1 MLAGVR
7 RALVKPSVN
16 PREKPAAGARTGLGL
31 PPVLVRLLGALEVE
45 IEGEQLAL
53 PAGKPRSLFAWLALH
68 RGVHTRRELAGRFW
82 PEVLDSS
89 ARASLRSAL
98 WALRSELGLAAFQ
111 LEATRERVG
120 LAAAVR
126 TDLGEFRRRLAAG
139 DRAAAVE
146 VCRGRLLSDFD
157 DEWVLGAREE
167 FERELSAVFAEL
179 AAGADRGEDRVAAIR
194 WARHRLAL
202 DPLSEDAAQELMR
215 MLAAAGDRAGVL
227 SVYEQ
232 LRARFR
238 TELGIGPSEATR
250 ALAREL
256 GRSEASEAQR
266 AVAGV
271 EASDDAVP
279 LGDGHPF
286 TGRIAELE
294 ALVEVWRQA
303 RDGHGGVAALS
314 GEGGIGKTRLAAKL
328 IETAR
333 AEGAAVAWCA
343 GLDLGGG
350 APFGLW
356 AELLRGLVRVHGAPP
371 EELPWVADLARLS
384 PELESALGPAPLLRR
399 SSSPQLERVRLF
411 EAMVAMVE
419 WAARR
424 RPCLLLFEDIHTAD
438 PASLELIGYVSRRL
452 PRLRMLIVL
461 TRRDL
466 PARPDVD
473 ALLNRLPRRGI
484 PLCEIDVSPLA
495 ADDMRNLV
503 RAAASLGPEQLE
515 RVVTLADGNPLLAL
529 ETARAIA
536 AGRADPAESLRGVI
550 RAAAA
555 DLHGEARLLAELVS
569 VAGRDIEPA
578 ELERLPVIDPAG
590 AASAAIET
598 GLLVSRSR
606 RLGYRHALLREAF
619 YAEISEPRRFELHE
633 RFAAVLAAQ
642 GSSRRAAEAAQ
653 HLLLAGREEAA
664 VDHLELAADDARSV
678 AAYAEAAEF
687 LEQAARIAPLRA
699 SLLQELAE
707 VEAWRGRR
715 EAALAAFERAEA
727 ALANAEPATQAL
739 AWIRRGRWLRGA
751 LCYPGESRLAY
762 LRALELLD
770 GAEDPVPGARAE
782 ALAGLAWAEAVAGD
796 PGCSQ
801 ALLDRLDEDP
811 DPDPAAALDREVA
824 RGHLLIRTG
833 RFADS
838 YEPFADAA
846 ELAQE
851 IRRPDM
857 SYACL
862 INASVSAACN
872 GEFERSLAF
881 ADKCRAI
888 MRGAGLAPL
897 EANALAARCHILVR
911 LGRLEEANA
920 SAAAEAE
927 LAERLDDPAL
937 RAVADHDRGMACHA
951 AGDHA
956 RAAELLSAA
965 LERDPPVSRPLARL
979 ARAESLVA
987 LERLDEAENELRA
1000 TALEPLGAGDFPDT
1014 LVARLARV
1022 QGLIALARVDHAL
1035 AAKRLEEA
1043 ARTWRRR
1050 AGAEGVGDRYM
1061 AVLADFGRPP
1071 VLGLIEPRRELERV
1085 EVELAA
1091 LREAQPTTAR

>member
-1 MLAGVR
+1 M
-7 RALVKPSVN
+7 
-16 PREKPAAGARTGLGL
+16 
-31 PPVLVRLLGALEVE
+31 
-45 IEGEQLAL
+45 
-53 PAGKPRSLFAWLALH
+53 
-68 RGVHTRRELAGRFW
+68 
-82 PEVLDSS
+82 
-89 ARASLRSAL
+89 RSAL
-98 WALRSELGLAAFQ
+98 GPAASD

-139 DRAAAVE
+139 DRTDAVDL
-146 VCRGRLLSDFD
+146 CRGRLLSDLD
-157 DEWVLGAREE
+157 DEWVLEARLEH
-167 FERELSAVFAEL
+167 ERELSAVLAEL
-179 AAGADRGEDRVAAIR
+179 AAEADSGEDRVAAIR
-194 WARHRLAL
+194 WARRRLAV
-202 DPLSEDAAQELMR
+202 DPLSEEAARDLMR

-227 SVYEQ
+227 TTYDQ

-238 TELGIGPSEATR
+238 TELGIGPSEETR

-256 GRSEASEAQR
+256 GSSDAPGAQR
-266 AVAGV
+266 AMARL
-271 EASDDAVP
+271 EATDDAVP

-294 ALVEVWRQA
+294 TLVEVWRQA
-303 RDGHGGVAALS
+303 RGGYGGVAALA
-314 GEGGIGKTRLAAKL
+314 GEGGIGKTRIAAKL

-371 EELPWVADLARLS
+371 EELPWVVDLARLS
-384 PELESALGPAPLLRR
+384 PELEAASGPAPLPRH

-411 EAMVAMVE
+411 EAMVAMLE

-438 PASLELIGYVSRRL
+438 SASLELIGYVARRV

-473 ALLNRLPRRGI
+473 SLLHRLPRRGI
-484 PLCEIDVSPLA
+484 PVCEIDLTPLA

-503 RAAASLGPEQLE
+503 RAAASLGPDQLE
-515 RVVTLADGNPLLAL
+515 RVVTLADGNPLLAV
-529 ETARAIA
+529 EAARAIA
-536 AGRADPAESLRGVI
+536 TGRGDPAESLRGVV

-555 DLHGEARLLAELVS
+555 DLDGEARLLAELVS
-569 VAGRDIEPA
+569 VAARDIEPA
-578 ELERLPVIDPAG
+578 ELECLPIANPAG

-606 RLGYRHALLREAF
+606 RLAYRHALLREAL
-619 YAEISEPRRFELHE
+619 YAEIPEPRRAELHE
-633 RFAAVLAAQ
+633 RFAAVLAEQ
-642 GSSRRAAEAAQ
+642 GSSRRAAEAAR
-653 HLLLAGREEAA
+653 HLLLAGRKEAA
-664 VDHLELAADDARSV
+664 VAHLERAAEDARSV

-687 LEQAARIAPLRA
+687 LEQAARIAPQRA
-699 SLLQELAE
+699 SLLEELAE
-707 VEAWRGRR
+707 IEAWRGRR

-727 ALANAEPATQAL
+727 ALANADPGTQAL

-751 LCYPGESRLAY
+751 LCYPGESRAAY
-762 LRALELLD
+762 LRGLEHLD
-770 GAEDPVPGARAE
+770 AAADPVPGARAE

-796 PGCSQ
+796 ARRSQ
-801 ALLDRLDEDP
+801 ELLDRLDEDP
-811 DPDPAAALDREVA
+811 DPDRAAALDREVA
-824 RGHLLIRTG
+824 RGHLLVRTG

-838 YEPFADAA
+838 YRPFTRAA
-846 ELAQE
+846 ELARK
-851 IRRPDM
+851 IGRPDM

-862 INASVSAACN
+862 INAAVSAACN

-881 ADKCRAI
+881 ADNCRAI
-888 MRGAGLAPL
+888 VREAGLAPL

-911 LGRLEEANA
+911 LGCLEEANA
-920 SAAAEAE
+920 SAEAEAE

-937 RAVADHDRGMACHA
+937 TAMADHDRGMACHA
-951 AGDHA
+951 AGDHEHA
-956 RAAELLSAA
+956 VKLLTAA

-987 LERLDEAENELRA
+987 LDRLDEAEDELRA
-1000 TALEPLGAGDFPDT
+1000 TALEPLGPGDFPDT

-1022 QGLIALARVDHAL
+1022 QSLIALARGDQTL
-1035 AAKRLEEA
+1035 ATKRLEEA

-1050 AGAEGVGDRYM
+1050 AGEERPGDRYM

-1071 VLGLIEPRRELERV
+1071 IVGLIEPRRELERV
-1085 EVELAA
+1085 EAELAA
-1091 LREAQPTTAR
+1091 LRETQPTTTP

>member
-1 MLAGVR
+1 M
-7 RALVKPSVN
+7 
-16 PREKPAAGARTGLGL
+16 
-31 PPVLVRLLGALEVE
+31 
-45 IEGEQLAL
+45 
-53 PAGKPRSLFAWLALH
+53 
-68 RGVHTRRELAGRFW
+68 W

-98 WALRSELGLAAFQ
+98 WALRSALGPAASQ

-120 LAAAVR
+120 LVAVR
-126 TDLGEFRRRLAAG
+126 TDLGEFERLLAAD
-139 DRAAAVE
+139 DRTGAVE
-146 VCRGRLLSDFD
+146 LCRGRLLSDLD
-157 DEWVLGAREE
+157 DEWVLEARAEL
-167 FERELSAVFAEL
+167 ERELSGVLGVL
-179 AAGADRGEDRVAAIR
+179 AAEADSGEDRVAAVR
-194 WARHRLAL
+194 WARRRLAV
-202 DPLSEDAAQELMR
+202 DPFSEEAARDLMR
-215 MLAAAGDRAGVL
+215 MLAATGDRAGVL
-227 SVYEQ
+227 TTYDQ

-238 TELGIGPSEATR
+238 TVLGIGPSEETR
-250 ALAREL
+250 ALAWDL
-256 GRSEASEAQR
+256 GRSDAPAAPR
-266 AVAGV
+266 AVAGL
-271 EASDDAVP
+271 EAIDDAMP

-303 RDGHGGVAALS
+303 RGGHGGVAALT

-356 AELLRGLVRVHGAPP
+356 AELLRGLVRLHGAPP
-371 EELPWVADLARLS
+371 EDLPWVADLARLS
-384 PELESALGPAPLLRR
+384 PELEAALGPVPLPRH
-399 SSSPQLERVRLF
+399 SSSAQLERVRLF
-411 EAMVAMVE
+411 EAMVAMLE

-438 PASLELIGYVSRRL
+438 PPSLELIGYAARRL
-452 PRLRMLIVL
+452 PRLRMLMML
-461 TRRDL
+461 TRRDP
-466 PARPDVD
+466 PARPEVD
-473 ALLNRLPRRGI
+473 ALLHRLPRRGI
-484 PLCEIDVSPLA
+484 PVCEIDLAPLPP
-495 ADDMRNLV
+495 DDMRNLV
-503 RAAASLGPEQLE
+503 RTAARLRPDRLE

-529 ETARAIA
+529 ETAHAIA
-536 AGRADPAESLRGVI
+536 AGRGEPAESLRGVV

-555 DLHGEARLLAELVS
+555 DLDGEARLLADLIA
-569 VAGRDIEPA
+569 VAGRDVEPA
-578 ELERLPVIDPAG
+578 ELERLPVTDPAG

-606 RLGYRHALLREAF
+606 RVAYRHALLREAF
-619 YAEISEPRRFELHE
+619 YADIPEPRRAELHE
-633 RFAAVLAAQ
+633 RFAAVLAEQ
-642 GSSRRAAEAAQ
+642 GSSRRAAEAAR

-664 VDHLELAADDARSV
+664 VGHLERAAENARSV

-687 LEQAARIAPLRA
+687 LEQAARIAPQRV

-715 EAALAAFERAEA
+715 EAALAAFKRAEA
-727 ALANAEPATQAL
+727 ALANAELGAQAL

-751 LCYPGESRLAY
+751 LCYPAESRLAY

-770 GAEDPVPGARAE
+770 GAADPVPGARAE
-782 ALAGLAWAEAVAGD
+782 AFAGLAWAEAVAGD
-796 PGCSQ
+796 AGRSQ
-801 ALLDRLDEDP
+801 ELLDRLDEDLDP
-811 DPDPAAALDREVA
+811 DPDAALDREVA

-838 YEPFADAA
+838 YQPFTEAA
-846 ELAQE
+846 EFARE
-851 IRRPDM
+851 IGRPDM

-881 ADKCRAI
+881 ADTCRTI
-888 MRGAGLAPL
+888 MREAGLAPL

-911 LGRLEEANA
+911 LGRYEEANA

-927 LAERLDDPAL
+927 LAERLDDSAL

-951 AGDHA
+951 AGDHE
-956 RAAELLSAA
+956 RAAVLLSAA
-965 LERDPPVSRPLARL
+965 LDRDPPVSRPLARL

-987 LERLDEAENELRA
+987 LERLDEAQDELRA

-1022 QGLIALARVDHAL
+1022 QGLIAVARGDHAL

-1050 AGAEGVGDRYM
+1050 ARAERPGDRYM

-1085 EVELAA
+1085 QSELAA
-1091 LREAQPTTAR
+1091 LRETQPATTP

>member
-1 MLAGVR
+1 M
-7 RALVKPSVN
+7 
-16 PREKPAAGARTGLGL
+16 
-31 PPVLVRLLGALEVE
+31 
-45 IEGEQLAL
+45 
-53 PAGKPRSLFAWLALH
+53 
-68 RGVHTRRELAGRFW
+68 
-82 PEVLDSS
+82 LDSS

-98 WALRSELGLAAFQ
+98 WALRSALGPAGSQ

-126 TDLGEFRRRLAAG
+126 TDLGEFERLLAAG
-139 DRAAAVE
+139 DRIGAVDL
-146 VCRGRLLSDFD
+146 CRGRLLSDLD
-157 DEWVLGAREE
+157 DEWLLEARAEH
-167 FERELSAVFAEL
+167 ERELSAVLAEL
-179 AAGADRGEDRVAAIR
+179 AAEADSGEDRVAAIR
-194 WARHRLAL
+194 WARRRLAL
-202 DPLSEDAAQELMR
+202 DPLSEEAARDLMR
-215 MLAAAGDRAGVL
+215 LLAAAGDRAGAL
-227 SVYEQ
+227 STYDH

-238 TELGIGPSEATR
+238 NELGIGPSEDTR

-256 GRSEASEAQR
+256 GKSDARGAQR
-266 AVAGV
+266 AAAGL

-279 LGDGHPF
+279 IGDGHPF

-294 ALVEVWRQA
+294 ALVQAWRQA
-303 RDGHGGVAALS
+303 RGGHGGVAALA
-314 GEGGIGKTRLAAKL
+314 GEGGIGKTRIAAKL

-356 AELLRGLVRVHGAPP
+356 AELLRELVRVHGAPP
-371 EELPWVADLARLS
+371 EELAWVADLARLS
-384 PELESALGPAPLLRR
+384 PELEAALGPAPLPRP
-399 SSSPQLERVRLF
+399 SSPPQLERVRLF
-411 EAMVAMVE
+411 EAMVAMLE

-438 PASLELIGYVSRRL
+438 SASLELIGYVARRL

-473 ALLNRLPRRGI
+473 SLLHRLPRRGI
-484 PLCEIDVSPLA
+484 PVCEINLAPLA

-503 RAAASLGPEQLE
+503 RAAASLGPDQLE
-515 RVVTLADGNPLLAL
+515 RVVTLSDGNPLLAL

-536 AGRADPAESLRGVI
+536 AGRADLAESLRGVV

-555 DLHGEARLLAELVS
+555 DLAGEARLLAELVS
-569 VAGRDIEPA
+569 VAARDIEPA
-578 ELERLPVIDPAG
+578 ELERLPIANPAG

-606 RLGYRHALLREAF
+606 RLAYRHALLREAF
-619 YAEISEPRRFELHE
+619 YAEIPEPRRAELHE
-633 RFAAVLAAQ
+633 RFAAVLAEH
-642 GSSRRAAEAAQ
+642 GSSRRAAEAAR
-653 HLLLAGREEAA
+653 HLLLAGRDEAA
-664 VDHLELAADDARSV
+664 VGHLKRAAEDARSV
-678 AAYAEAAEF
+678 AAYAEAAGF
-687 LEQAARIAPLRA
+687 LEQAARIAPERG
-699 SLLQELAE
+699 SLLEELAE

-715 EAALAAFERAEA
+715 EAALAAFEQAEA
-727 ALANAEPATQAL
+727 ALADADAGIQAL

-751 LCYPGESRLAY
+751 LCYPSESRLAY

-770 GAEDPVPGARAE
+770 AAADPMPGALPE

-796 PGCSQ
+796 ARRSQ
-801 ALLDRLDEDP
+801 ELLDRLGQDP
-811 DPDPAAALDREVA
+811 DPDPAAELDREVA
-824 RGHLLIRTG
+824 RGHLLIRIG

-838 YEPFADAA
+838 YQPFTEAA

-851 IRRPDM
+851 IGRPDM

-862 INASVSAACN
+862 INASVSAACS
-872 GEFERSLAF
+872 GDFERSLAF

-888 MRGAGLAPL
+888 MREAGLAPL

-911 LGRLEEANA
+911 LGRVEEANA
-920 SAAAEAE
+920 SATAEAE

-937 RAVADHDRGMACHA
+937 TAMADHDRGMACHA
-951 AGDHA
+951 AGDHE

-987 LERLDEAENELRA
+987 LGRLEEAEDELRA
-1000 TALEPLGAGDFPDT
+1000 TSLEPLGSGISPTPSSPA
-1014 LVARLARV
+1014 
-1022 QGLIALARVDHAL
+1022 
-1035 AAKRLEEA
+1035 
-1043 ARTWRRR
+1043 WRACR
-1050 AGAEGVGDRYM
+1050 A
-1061 AVLADFGRPP
+1061 
-1071 VLGLIEPRRELERV
+1071 
-1085 EVELAA
+1085 
-1091 LREAQPTTAR
+1091 

>member
-1 MLAGVR
+1 L
-7 RALVKPSVN
+7 
-16 PREKPAAGARTGLGL
+16 
-31 PPVLVRLLGALEVE
+31 
-45 IEGEQLAL
+45 
-53 PAGKPRSLFAWLALH
+53 
-68 RGVHTRRELAGRFW
+68 W

-98 WALRSELGLAAFQ
+98 WALRSALGPAAFQ
-111 LEATRERVG
+111 LETTRERVG
-120 LAAAVR
+120 LAAAVQ
-126 TDLGEFRRRLAAG
+126 TDIGEFRRRLADG
-139 DRAAAVE
+139 DRTGAVDL
-146 VCRGRLLSDFD
+146 CRGRLLSDLD
-157 DEWVLGAREE
+157 DEWVLDAREE
-167 FERELSAVFAEL
+167 HERALSGVLAEL
-179 AAGADRGEDRVAAIR
+179 AAEADSREDRAAAVR
-194 WARHRLAL
+194 WARRRLAV
-202 DPLSEDAAQELMR
+202 DSLSEEAARDLMQ
-215 MLAAAGDRAGVL
+215 MLAANGDRAAVL
-227 SVYEQ
+227 TTYDQ

-238 TELGIGPSEATR
+238 TELGIGPSEQTR
-250 ALAREL
+250 TLARDL
-256 GRSEASEAQR
+256 GRSDAPGTQR
-266 AVAGV
+266 AVAGL
-271 EASDDAVP
+271 ETSDDAMP

-303 RDGHGGVAALS
+303 RGGHGGVAALA
-314 GEGGIGKTRLAAKL
+314 GEGGIGKTRIAAKL

-384 PELESALGPAPLLRR
+384 PELEAAVGPAPLPRP

-411 EAMVAMVE
+411 EAMVEMLE

-424 RPCLLLFEDIHTAD
+424 RPCLLLFEDVHTAD
-438 PASLELIGYVSRRL
+438 SASLELIGYAARRV

-466 PARPDVD
+466 PARADVD
-473 ALLNRLPRRGI
+473 ALLHRLPQRGI
-484 PLCEIDVSPLA
+484 PVCEIDLAPLA
-495 ADDMRNLV
+495 GDDMRNLI
-503 RAAASLGPEQLE
+503 RAAARLGPEQLE

-536 AGRADPAESLRGVI
+536 TGRGDLAESLRGVV
-550 RAAAA
+550 RATAA
-555 DLHGEARLLAELVS
+555 DLDGEARVLAELAS
-569 VAGRDIEPA
+569 VAARDIEPA
-578 ELERLPVIDPAG
+578 ELERLPIANPAG
-590 AASAAIET
+590 AASAAIGT

-606 RLGYRHALLREAF
+606 RLAFRHALLREAF
-619 YAEISEPRRFELHE
+619 YAEIPEPKRAELHE
-633 RFAAVLAAQ
+633 RFAAVLAQ
-642 GSSRRAAEAAQ
+642 HGSARRAAEAAR

-664 VDHLELAADDARSV
+664 VDQLERAAEDARSV

-687 LEQAARIAPLRA
+687 LEQAARIAPQKA
-699 SLLQELAE
+699 SLLEDLAE

-715 EAALAAFERAEA
+715 DAAMAAFERAEA
-727 ALANAEPATQAL
+727 ALANADPGTGAL

-751 LCYPGESRLAY
+751 LCYPGESRAAY
-762 LRALELLD
+762 LRGVELLD
-770 GAEDPVPGARAE
+770 AGADPLPAARTE

-796 PGCSQ
+796 PRRSQ
-801 ALLDRLDEDP
+801 GLLDRLDEEP
-811 DPDPAAALDREVA
+811 DADPAAALDREVA

-833 RFADS
+833 CFAES
-838 YEPFADAA
+838 YQPFTRAA
-846 ELAQE
+846 ELARE
-851 IRRPDM
+851 IGRPDM

-862 INASVSAACN
+862 INASASAACD

-888 MRGAGLAPL
+888 MREAGLAPL

-911 LGRLEEANA
+911 LGRFADANA
-920 SAAAEAE
+920 SAVAEAE
-927 LAERLDDPAL
+927 VAERLDDPAL
-937 RAVADHDRGMACHA
+937 AAVADHDHGMACHA

-956 RAAELLSAA
+956 RAVELLAAA

-987 LERLDEAENELRA
+987 LDRLEEAEDELDA

-1022 QGLIALARVDHAL
+1022 QGLIALARGDHPL
-1035 AAKRLEEA
+1035 ATKRLEEA

-1050 AGAEGVGDRYM
+1050 AAAEQSGDRYM

-1071 VLGLIEPRRELERV
+1071 VLGLIEPRREFERV
-1085 EVELAA
+1085 EAELAA
-1091 LREAQPTTAR
+1091 LRETQPTTTP

>member
-1 MLAGVR
+1 M
-7 RALVKPSVN
+7 
-16 PREKPAAGARTGLGL
+16 
-31 PPVLVRLLGALEVE
+31 LVRLFGALQVEVE
-45 IEGEQLAL
+45 GDWIAL
-53 PAGKPRSLFAWLALH
+53 PPGKPRSLFAWLAIYRGLH
-68 RGVHTRRELAGRFW
+68 PRRELAGRFW

-98 WALRSELGLAAFQ
+98 WALRSALGPAASQ

-126 TDLGEFRRRLAAG
+126 TDLGEFERLLAAG
-139 DRAAAVE
+139 DRTGAVDL
-146 VCRGRLLSDFD
+146 CCGRLLSDLD
-157 DEWVLGAREE
+157 DEWVLEARAEH
-167 FERELSAVFAEL
+167 ERELSALLAEL
-179 AAGADRGEDRVAAIR
+179 AAEADSSEDRVAAIR
-194 WARHRLAL
+194 WARRRLAL
-202 DPLSEDAAQELMR
+202 DPLSEEAARNLMSL
-215 MLAAAGDRAGVL
+215 LAAAGDRAGVL
-227 SVYEQ
+227 SSYDQ

-238 TELGIGPSEATR
+238 NELGIGPSEETR
-250 ALAREL
+250 ALVREL
-256 GRSEASEAQR
+256 GRSDARGAQR
-266 AVAGV
+266 AVDGL

-279 LGDGHPF
+279 VGDGHPF

-303 RDGHGGVAALS
+303 RGGHGGVAALA
-314 GEGGIGKTRLAAKL
+314 GEAGIGKTRIAAKL

-356 AELLRGLVRVHGAPP
+356 AELLRELVRVHGAPP
-371 EELPWVADLARLS
+371 EELPWVTDLARLS
-384 PELESALGPAPLLRR
+384 PELEAALGPAPLPRH

-411 EAMVAMVE
+411 EAMVAMLE

-438 PASLELIGYVSRRL
+438 PASLELIGYVARRL

-461 TRRDL
+461 TRRDR
-466 PARPDVD
+466 PARLDVD
-473 ALLNRLPRRGI
+473 SLLQRLPRRGI
-484 PLCEIDVSPLA
+484 PVCEIDLAPLA
-495 ADDMRNLV
+495 ADDVRNLV
-503 RAAASLGPEQLE
+503 RAAASLGPDQLE

-536 AGRADPAESLRGVI
+536 AGRADLAESLRGVV

-555 DLHGEARLLAELVS
+555 GLAGEARLLAELVS
-569 VAGRDIEPA
+569 VAARDIEPA
-578 ELERLPVIDPAG
+578 ELERLSIANPAG

-606 RLGYRHALLREAF
+606 RLAYRHALLREAF
-619 YAEISEPRRFELHE
+619 YAEISEPRRAELHE
-633 RFAAVLAAQ
+633 RFAAVLAEH
-642 GSSRRAAEAAQ
+642 GSSRRAAEAAR
-653 HLLLAGREEAA
+653 HLLLAGRDRAA
-664 VDHLELAADDARSV
+664 VGHLERAAEDARSV

-687 LEQAARIAPLRA
+687 LEQAARIAPQGA
-699 SLLQELAE
+699 SLLEELAE

-715 EAALAAFERAEA
+715 DAALAAFERAEA
-727 ALANAEPATQAL
+727 ALANADAGAQAL

-751 LCYPGESRLAY
+751 LCYPSESRLAY

-770 GAEDPVPGARAE
+770 AAADPVPWALPE

-796 PGCSQ
+796 ARRSQ
-801 ALLDRLDEDP
+801 ELLDCLDEDP
-811 DPDPAAALDREVA
+811 DPDPAAELDREVA

-838 YEPFADAA
+838 YQPFTEAA

-851 IRRPDM
+851 IGRPDM

-862 INASVSAACN
+862 INGSVSAACN

-888 MRGAGLAPL
+888 MREAGLAPL

-911 LGRLEEANA
+911 LGRLEEASA
-920 SAAAEAE
+920 SATAEAE

-937 RAVADHDRGMACHA
+937 TAMADHDRGMACHA
-951 AGDHA
+951 AGDHE

-965 LERDPPVSRPLARL
+965 LERDPHVSRPLARL

-987 LERLDEAENELRA
+987 LDRHDEAQDELRA
-1000 TALEPLGAGDFPDT
+1000 TALEPLGPGDFPDT
-1014 LVARLARV
+1014 LVARLTRV
-1022 QGLIALARVDHAL
+1022 QGLIALARDDYAL
-1035 AAKRLEEA
+1035 ATKRLEEA

-1050 AGAEGVGDRYM
+1050 AGAERPGDRYM

-1085 EVELAA
+1085 EAELAA
-1091 LREAQPTTAR
+1091 LRETQPTTTP

>member
-1 MLAGVR
+1 M
-7 RALVKPSVN
+7 
-16 PREKPAAGARTGLGL
+16 
-31 PPVLVRLLGALEVE
+31 LVRLLGALEVE
-45 IEGEQLAL
+45 VEGEPVAL
-53 PAGKPRSLFAWLALH
+53 PPGKPRSLFAWLALH
-68 RGVHTRRELAGRFW
+68 PGLHPRRELAGRHW

-98 WALRSELGLAAFQ
+98 WALRAALGPAASE
-111 LEATRERVG
+111 LEATRDRVG
-120 LAAAVR
+120 LAAEVK
-126 TDLGEFRRRLAAG
+126 TDLGEFRRRLVAG
-139 DRAAAVE
+139 DQVGAVDL
-146 VCRGRLLSDFD
+146 CRGRLLSDLD
-157 DEWVLGAREE
+157 DEWVLDARREH
-167 FERELSAVFAEL
+167 ERELSAVLAEL
-179 AAGADRGEDRVAAIR
+179 AAAADAGEDHVAAIR
-194 WARHRLAL
+194 WARRWLGV
-202 DPLSEDAAQELMR
+202 DPLSEEAARGLMR

-227 SVYEQ
+227 TTYEQ
-232 LRARFR
+232 LRGRFR
-238 TELGIGPSEATR
+238 TELGIGPSEETR
-250 ALAREL
+250 ALVRDL
-256 GRSEASEAQR
+256 GRSDVTG
-266 AVAGV
+266 AVAGL

-303 RDGHGGVAALS
+303 RSGHGAVATLT
-314 GEGGIGKTRLAAKL
+314 GEGGIGKTRIAAKL

-384 PELESALGPAPLLRR
+384 PELEAALGPGPLPRH

-411 EAMVAMVE
+411 EAMVAMLE
-419 WAARR
+419 WSGRR

-438 PASLELIGYVSRRL
+438 PASLELIGYVARRL
-452 PRLRMLIVL
+452 PRLRMLFVL

-473 ALLNRLPRRGI
+473 SLLHRLPRRGI
-484 PLCEIDVSPLA
+484 PVCEIDLMPMA

-503 RAAASLGPEQLE
+503 RTAARLGPDQLE
-515 RVVTLADGNPLLAL
+515 RVVALADGNPLLAL

-536 AGRADPAESLRGVI
+536 AGRADPAESLRGVV
-550 RAAAA
+550 RATAA
-555 DLHGEARLLAELVS
+555 DLDGEARLLAELVS
-569 VAGRDIEPA
+569 IAARDIEPG
-578 ELERLPVIDPAG
+578 ELERMPLTNPAE
-590 AASAAIET
+590 AAGTAIKT

-606 RLGYRHALLREAF
+606 RVAYRHALLREAF
-619 YAEISEPRRFELHE
+619 YAEIPEPRRAELHE
-633 RFAAVLAAQ
+633 RFAVVLGEQ
-642 GSSRRAAEAAQ
+642 GSSRRAAEAAR

-664 VDHLELAADDARSV
+664 VGHLKRAAEDARSV

-687 LEQAARIAPLRA
+687 LEQAARIDPQRTA
-699 SLLQELAE
+699 LLEELAE

-715 EAALAAFERAEA
+715 EAALAAFERAQA
-727 ALANAEPATQAL
+727 TLASSDAGTRAL

-751 LCYPGESRLAY
+751 LCYPSESRLAY
-762 LRALELLD
+762 IRALELLD
-770 GAEDPVPGARAE
+770 AAADAAPGARAE

-796 PGCSQ
+796 ATRSQ
-801 ALLDRLDEDP
+801 ELLDRLDETP
-811 DPDPAAALDREVA
+811 DPDPATALDREVA

-838 YEPFADAA
+838 YHPFTGAA
-846 ELAQE
+846 ELAQR
-851 IRRPDM
+851 IGRPDM

-881 ADKCRAI
+881 VDRCRTI
-888 MRGAGLAPL
+888 VREAGLAPL

-920 SAAAEAE
+920 SATAEAD
-927 LAERLDDPAL
+927 LAERLDDPEL
-937 RAVADHDRGMACHA
+937 TAVADHDRGMACHA
-951 AGDHA
+951 AGEHE
-956 RAAELLSAA
+956 RAVNLLAAA

-987 LERLDEAENELRA
+987 LNRLDEAQDELRA
-1000 TALEPLGAGDFPDT
+1000 TALEPLGSGDFPDT
-1014 LVARLARV
+1014 LVARLSRV
-1022 QGLIALARVDHAL
+1022 QGLIARARDDHAL
-1035 AAKRLEEA
+1035 ATKRLEEA

-1050 AGAEGVGDRYM
+1050 AGAERPGERYM

-1071 VLGLIEPRRELERV
+1071 VLGLIEPRHELERV
-1085 EVELAA
+1085 EAELAA
-1091 LREAQPTTAR
+1091 LRETQPTTTS